1 VSGETLSVSQ
11 LLALAKQ
18 AIEDGT
24 GPVWVEGELT
34 GFKRHQPSG
43 HLYFDM
49 KDAKGRISCVM
60 WRDGARRLRFDPADG
75 LMVRVHGRLGLYEVQ
90 GRLQLYADALEPAGL
105 GALQAALEA
114 LKRRLADEG
123 LFAAERKRPLPRY
136 PERVGVVT
144 SSSGAAVRDVVR
156 VLGERWPVAE
166 VVLRPCAVQGAEA
179 AEQIVDALEEIAG
192 VPGLDL
198 ILLVRGGGSIEDLWC
213 FNEEIVVRAVARSP
227 VPIVTGVGHEIDVT
241 LVDFASD
248 LRAATPSQAAELAV
262 PSRSDIVRLL
272 GGQQARIRQRAE
284 GRLRTAQ
291 LALARLQGSHG
302 LRRPADL
309 VRQRA
314 QRVDDLAGRMG
325 VAVSTRLDTRRRRLV
340 DLTARWRARDP
351 VSNLRRSRERL
362 AELGT
367 RLSQRVDRRIRDARE
382 RLAARAAHLEAIGP
396 RAVLSR
402 GYAICMRPADGRAV
416 RSWNEVASGD
426 RVRVILSEGSLGCN
440 VEEREEVW
448 E

>member
-11 LLALAKQ
+11 VLALAKQ
-18 AIEDGT
+18 VLEDGT

-49 KDAKGRISCVM
+49 KDGRGRISCVM
-60 WRDGARRLRFDPADG
+60 WRDGARRLRFDPVDG
-75 LMVRVHGRLGLYEVQ
+75 LLVRAHGRLGIYEIQ

-114 LKRRLADEG
+114 LKQRLAQEG
-123 LFAAERKRPLPRY
+123 LFEAERKRPLPRY
-136 PERVGVVT
+136 PQRIGVVT
-144 SSSGAAVRDVVR
+144 SSSGAAVRDVLR
-156 VLGERWPVAE
+156 VLGERWPVAD

-179 AEQIVDALEEIAG
+179 AAQIVEALEEIALE
-192 VPGLDL
+192 PGLDL

-213 FNEEIVVRAVARSP
+213 FNEEAVVRAVAGSP

-262 PSRSDIVRLL
+262 PSRQDVLRLL
-272 GGQQARIRQRAE
+272 GGQHARIRQMAE
-284 GRLRTAQ
+284 GRVRNAHLS
-291 LALARLQGSHG
+291 LARLTGSHG
-302 LRRPADL
+302 LRRPAEL

-314 QRVDDLAGRMG
+314 QRIDDLAGRLQ
-325 VAVSTRLDTRRRRLV
+325 VAVSTRLETRRRRLV
-340 DLTARWRARDP
+340 DMAARWRARDP
-351 VSNLRRSRERL
+351 VSNLGRSRERL
-362 AELGT
+362 AELET
-367 RLSQRVDRRIRDARE
+367 RVSRGVHRRFDDARE
-382 RLAARAAHLEAIGP
+382 KLTARAAHLEAVGP
-396 RAVLSR
+396 RAVLAR
-402 GYAICMRPADGRAV
+402 GYAICLRPDDGRAV
-416 RSWNEVASGD
+416 RSWEDVATGD
-426 RVRVILSEGSLGCN
+426 RVRVILSEGGLGCRI
-440 VEEREEVW
+440 EERQEVW

>member
-1 VSGETLSVSQ
+1 VTAETLSVSQ

-18 AIEDGT
+18 VLEDAT

-49 KDAKGRISCVM
+49 KDARGRISCVM
-60 WRDGARRLRFDPADG
+60 WRDAARRLRFDPTDG
-75 LMVRVHGRLGLYEVQ
+75 LLVRAHGRLGIYEVQ
-90 GRLQLYADALEPAGL
+90 GRLQLYADGLEPAGM

-114 LKRRLADEG
+114 LKQKLAAEG
-123 LFAAERKRPLPRY
+123 LFASERKRALPKMPQRI
-136 PERVGVVT
+136 GVVT
-144 SSSGAAVRDVVR
+144 SMSGAAVRDVLR
-156 VLGERWPVAE
+156 VLAERWPLAE

-179 AEQIVDALEEIAG
+179 AGQIVDALRDIQE
-192 VPGLDL
+192 VPELDL

-213 FNEEIVVRAVARSP
+213 FNEESVVRAVAGSRIP
-227 VPIVTGVGHEIDVT
+227 VVTGVGHEIDVT

-262 PSRSDIVRLL
+262 PSRIDISRFL
-272 GGQQARIRQRAE
+272 GTQQVRIRQRAE
-284 GRLRTAQ
+284 GRVRNAR
-291 LALARLQGSHG
+291 LALARLEGSHG
-302 LRRPADL
+302 MRRPHEL

-314 QRVDDLAGRMG
+314 QRIDDLSGRMR
-325 VAVSTRLDTRRRRLV
+325 VAMTTAVQTRRRRLI
-340 DLTARWRARDP
+340 DLSARWRARDP

-362 AELGT
+362 DELKA
-367 RLSQRVDRRIRDARE
+367 RLGQGVDRRLRQAQE
-382 RLAARAAHLEAIGP
+382 RLRARAAHLEAIGP

-402 GYAICMRPADGRAV
+402 GYSICLRVGDKRAV
-416 RSWNEVASGD
+416 RSWQEVSTGD
-426 RVRVILSEGSLGCN
+426 DVRVILSEGSLDCAVG
-440 VEEREEVW
+440 ERQEVW